1 MLAALDYPARVNTSK
16 ATNISIAD
24 PVLGSQPALAGISG
38 CERAAFQEIDR
49 KAASCA
55 LSLDAPSTDVIS
67 SLPSL
72 PVRPSTR
79 HADEPTTVLMA
90 TIIAPPSTIDANDLT
105 NLVPKKRQ
113 RIQVSVTN
121 STAPAMAA
129 TTE

>member
-72 PVRPSTR
+72 PVRPS

-90 TIIAPPSTIDANDLT
+90 TIIAPHSTNDANDLT